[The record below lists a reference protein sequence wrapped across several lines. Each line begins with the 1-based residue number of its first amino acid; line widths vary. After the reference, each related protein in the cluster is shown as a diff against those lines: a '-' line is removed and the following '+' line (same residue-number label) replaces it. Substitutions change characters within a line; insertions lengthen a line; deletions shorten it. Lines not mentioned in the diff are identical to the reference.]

1 MYHLICFVCL
11 CSVSD
16 NQISL
21 FDNQEAEINLKIRV
35 KNTSGRAITL
45 LKSGTIPRSLVCM
58 IQEISSINTISFAS
72 NEEGEEEKMNIAA
85 GNYVDKQVVDSM
97 EYESY
102 HDNLMED
109 DSQEQWT
116 HHMNE
121 QTEHMQSKT
130 PPVLFQISEQQSS
143 QIKEHQR
150 SQK

>member
-1 MYHLICFVCL
+1 
-11 CSVSD
+11 
-16 NQISL
+16 
-21 FDNQEAEINLKIRV
+21 
-35 KNTSGRAITL
+35 
-45 LKSGTIPRSLVCM
+45 
-58 IQEISSINTISFAS
+58 
-72 NEEGEEEKMNIAA
+72 MNIAA